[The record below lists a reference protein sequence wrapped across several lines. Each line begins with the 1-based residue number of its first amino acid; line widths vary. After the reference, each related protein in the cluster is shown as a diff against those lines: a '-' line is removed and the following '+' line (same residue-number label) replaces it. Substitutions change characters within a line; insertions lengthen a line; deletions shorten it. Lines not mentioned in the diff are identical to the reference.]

1 MIYLSSF
8 DFPSDVDESD
18 FFKEK
23 TPTYYDSIYPFK
35 FLSGKFEN
43 LDRPYSMHFGD
54 ITIIAGSNGSGK
66 STVLNII
73 AEKLKLTRAALFN
86 YTELYEAYLR
96 LTESRFHI
104 DDREVMR
111 SVMKVSRIITSDDVF
126 NHILEVRKKNDEIN
140 FKRDVIREKRCAY
153 RQNPSLRPRRID
165 FDKPESLQAYRDYSD
180 MTKNTLSDYVRS
192 RNILNERGYSNGEN
206 GYRYFVN
213 AIQPGGLYL
222 LDEPENSLSASLQVE
237 LSQYIRG
244 MARFYDC
251 QFIISSH
258 SPFLLSI
265 PLAKIYDMDSLPVS
279 IVKWQDIPN
288 VRIYYDFFK
297 EHTEEFEQKRQ

>member
-8 DFPSDVDESD
+8 DFPSDVDESG

-35 FLSGKFEN
+35 FLSGKFAN
-43 LDRPYSMHFGD
+43 LDRPYSMLFGD

-96 LTESRFHI
+96 LTESRFRI

-153 RQNPSLRPRRID
+153 RQNPSLRPRKID

-180 MTKNTLSDYVRS
+180 MTKNTLSDYLRS

-237 LSQYIRG
+237 LSQYIIG

-265 PLAKIYDMDSLPVS
+265 PYAKIYDMDSVPVS

-297 EHTEEFEQKRQ
+297 QHAEEFEQ

>member
-1 MIYLSSF
+1 MIYLSGF
-8 DFPSDVDESD
+8 DFPSDVDESK

-23 TPTYYDSIYPFK
+23 TPTYYDSTYPFK
-35 FLSGKFEN
+35 FLSSKFAN
-43 LDRPYSMHFGD
+43 LDKPYSMLFGD

-73 AEKLKLTRAALFN
+73 AEKLKLTRSALFN
-86 YTELYEAYLR
+86 YTELYEAYLC
-96 LTESRFHI
+96 LTESRFRI

-126 NHILEVRKKNDEIN
+126 NHILDVRKKNDEIN

-153 RQNPSLRPRRID
+153 RQNPSQRPRRID

>member
-8 DFPSDVDESD
+8 DFPSDVDESG

-35 FLSGKFEN
+35 FLSGKFAN
-43 LDRPYSMHFGD
+43 LDRPYSMLFGD

-96 LTESRFHI
+96 LTESRFRI

-126 NHILEVRKKNDEIN
+126 NHILNVRKKNDEID

-153 RQNPSLRPRRID
+153 RQNPSLRPRSIN
-165 FDKPESLQAYRDYSD
+165 FDKPESLQAYKDYSD
-180 MTKNTLSDYVRS
+180 MTKNTLSDYLRS

-237 LSQYIRG
+237 LSQYIIG

-265 PLAKIYDMDSLPVS
+265 PYAKIYDMDSVPVS

-297 EHTEEFEQKRQ
+297 QHAEEFEQ

>member
-8 DFPSDVDESD
+8 DFPSDVDESG

-35 FLSGKFEN
+35 FLSGKFAN
-43 LDRPYSMHFGD
+43 LDRPYSMLFGD

-96 LTESRFHI
+96 LTESRFRI

-153 RQNPSLRPRRID
+153 RQNPSLRPRKID

-265 PLAKIYDMDSLPVS
+265 PSAKIYDMDSVPVS

-297 EHTEEFEQKRQ
+297 QHAEEFEQ

>member
-1 MIYLSSF
+1 MTFMIYLSSF

-35 FLSGKFEN
+35 FLSGKFAN
-43 LDRPYSMHFGD
+43 LDRPYSMLFGD

-96 LTESRFHI
+96 LTESRFRI

-111 SVMKVSRIITSDDVF
+111 SVMKISRIITSDDVF

-153 RQNPSLRPRRID
+153 RQNPSLRPRKID

-192 RNILNERGYSNGEN
+192 RNILNERVIFLMRE
-206 GYRYFVN
+206 
-213 AIQPGGLYL
+213 AI
-222 LDEPENSLSASLQVE
+222 
-237 LSQYIRG
+237 R
-244 MARFYDC
+244 MARTDTGILSMPYS
-251 QFIISSH
+251 QEAYT
-258 SPFLLSI
+258 FL
-265 PLAKIYDMDSLPVS
+265 MSL
-279 IVKWQDIPN
+279 KTL
-288 VRIYYDFFK
+288 F
-297 EHTEEFEQKRQ
+297 RQVFR

>member
-8 DFPSDVDESD
+8 DFPSDVDESG

-35 FLSGKFEN
+35 FLSGKFAN
-43 LDRPYSMHFGD
+43 LDRPYSMLFGD

-96 LTESRFHI
+96 LTESRFRI

-126 NHILEVRKKNDEIN
+126 SHILEVRKKNDEIN

-153 RQNPSLRPRRID
+153 RQNPSLRPRKID

-237 LSQYIRG
+237 LSQYIIG

-265 PLAKIYDMDSLPVS
+265 PSAKIYDMDSVPVS

-297 EHTEEFEQKRQ
+297 QHAEEFEQ

>member
-43 LDRPYSMHFGD
+43 LDRPYSMLFGD

-96 LTESRFHI
+96 LTESRFRI

-126 NHILEVRKKNDEIN
+126 NHILNVRKKNDEID

-153 RQNPSLRPRRID
+153 RQNPSLRPRSID
-165 FDKPESLQAYRDYSD
+165 FDKPESFQAYKDYSD
-180 MTKNTLSDYVRS
+180 MTKNTLSDYLRS

-237 LSQYIRG
+237 LSQYIIG

-265 PLAKIYDMDSLPVS
+265 PYAKIYDMDSVPVS

-297 EHTEEFEQKRQ
+297 QHAEEFEQ

>member
-8 DFPSDVDESD
+8 DFPSDVDESG

-35 FLSGKFEN
+35 FLSGKFAN
-43 LDRPYSMHFGD
+43 LDRPYSMLFGD

-96 LTESRFHI
+96 LTESRFRI

-126 NHILEVRKKNDEIN
+126 SHILEVRKKNDEIN

-153 RQNPSLRPRRID
+153 RQNPSLRPRKID

-237 LSQYIRG
+237 LSQYIIG

-265 PLAKIYDMDSLPVS
+265 PYAKIYDMDSVPVS

-297 EHTEEFEQKRQ
+297 QHAEEFEQKFV

>member
-8 DFPSDVDESD
+8 DFPSDVDESG

-35 FLSGKFEN
+35 FLSGKFAN
-43 LDRPYSMHFGD
+43 LDRPYSMLFGD

-96 LTESRFHI
+96 LTESRFRI

-126 NHILEVRKKNDEIN
+126 SHILEVRKKNDEIN

-165 FDKPESLQAYRDYSD
+165 FDKPESLQAYKDYSD
-180 MTKNTLSDYVRS
+180 MTKNTLSDYLRS

-237 LSQYIRG
+237 LSQYIIG

-251 QFIISSH
+251 LLIISSH

-265 PLAKIYDMDSLPVS
+265 PYAKIYDMDSVPVS

-297 EHTEEFEQKRQ
+297 QHAEEFEQ